1 MAVMQVNI
9 ARLSE
14 GRHSHQFRVAPVDL
28 GLNDDYVGEVI
39 VDADLDR
46 TGRQIMLM
54 AHFEATGTFTCDRCL
69 ESFTSLLEGDYWILY
84 VPEGTSIPAE
94 AVDGEVQTVP
104 ADAQLITLDEDVRQ
118 FVELAVPSKLLCRD
132 ECQGLCPRCGRN
144 WNTGRCTC
152 DQQESDPRWDA
163 LKKLTNS

>member
-14 GRHSHQFRVAPVDL
+14 GRHTHQFRVAPADL
-28 GLNDDYVGEVI
+28 GLGENYVGDVV
-39 VDADLDR
+39 VDATLDR
-46 TGRQIMLM
+46 TGRQIILL
-54 AHFEATGTFTCDRCL
+54 AWFQATGKFTCDRCL
-69 ESFTSLLEGDYWILY
+69 EPFASSLAGHYRILY
-84 VPEGTSIPAE
+84 VPEGTSIPTE

-104 ADAQLITLDEDVRQ
+104 AEAQVITLDEDVRQ
-118 FVELAVPSKLLCRD
+118 YVELAVPSKLLCRD
-132 ECQGLCPRCGRN
+132 DCQGLCPRCGKN
-144 WNTGRCTC
+144 WNTGRCAC